1 MEPGEDVFSKPLAKG
16 GPFLFPSWVGPTGGG
31 DVVDKGIEPDVDDLA
46 FISRNGDSP
55 AVVFARDALVE
66 ETAFDEADDF
76 VFPSFG
82 DDEVGVGF
90 DVSEQLVTEG
100 GEFEEVVFFA
110 YLSDFVAI
118 GAFAV
123 DEFGFFE
130 VGFG

>member
-1 MEPGEDVFSKPLAKG
+1 
-16 GPFLFPSWVGPTGGG
+16 
-31 DVVDKGIEPDVDDLA
+31 LA

-76 VFPSFG
+76 VFPCFG

-100 GEFEEVVFFA
+100 GEFEEVVFFT

-130 VGFG
+130 VGLS